1 MTTARADSWHESGVR
16 AQRPPVAPRRTPPPP
31 LPPLPELGG
40 TRGARPVER
49 RADRPGD
56 GYRPD
61 RSRDERLRADLQRSA
76 PPAPRRPV
84 PSARDPRA
92 AARSLHPEVD
102 ERLDRLDP
110 REHGRTGAR
119 RPSEAPR
126 RQAAAEGRLR
136 GAVAVACVFLVTL
149 AGGAADSFLGSGLG
163 MITLVALV
171 GATAVATLTV
181 RRRDMISVVLSP
193 PLVFVAVAGINIAL
207 APSATLSLP
216 TVATLLI
223 RGFPTMAAATA
234 AALVLALV
242 RLGTRR

>member
-40 TRGARPVER
+40 SRGARPVER

-61 RSRDERLRADLQRSA
+61 RSHDERLRADLHRSA

-84 PSARDPRA
+84 PPALDPRA
-92 AARSLHPEVD
+92 AARSGRPEVD
-102 ERLDRLDP
+102 ERLDP

-181 RRRDMISVVLSP
+181 RRRDMVSVVLSP
-193 PLVFVAVAGINIAL
+193 PLVFVAVAGVNIAL